1 MGPWVEIKSDREA
14 FADYLAALSPE
25 DWSQSS
31 LCDGWTVKDVAVH
44 MLVIPTFSKGQVFR
58 AFAGSGFNLD
68 KMSAKLVAKLSAT
81 MSPEQVVTTT
91 RQSAGSE
98 NAPPGLKP
106 LGVFGELLIH
116 TTDASDAVGKPFDLP
131 VEHYVTGLEYT
142 KGVDPVLGAKKR
154 IAGLNLRA
162 TDADWSTGDGPLV
175 EGDAKHLLSAMT
187 GRTASFDSLT
197 GDGVA
202 TMQAR

>member
-1 MGPWVEIKSDREA
+1 VGPWVEIKSDREA

-25 DWSQSS
+25 EWTQPS

-44 MLVIPTFSKGQVFR
+44 MLVIPTMSKGQVFR

-68 KMSAKLVAKLSAT
+68 KMSAKLIGRLSAAMT
-81 MSPEQVVTTT
+81 PEQVVTTT

-98 NAPPGLKP
+98 SSPPGLKP
-106 LGVFGELLIH
+106 LGIFGEVLIH
-116 TTDASDAVGKPFDLP
+116 TTDVSEAIGRPLDLP
-131 VEHYVTGLEYT
+131 LEHYVTGLEYT
-142 KGVDPVLGAKKR
+142 KDVDPVLGAKKR
-154 IAGLNLRA
+154 IAGLKLHA

-187 GRTASFDSLT
+187 GRTASFASLT
-197 GDGVA
+197 GDGVEA
-202 TMQAR
+202 MRSR